1 MVCKMT
7 NEKQEILSQPP
18 LPIYKA
24 GHTTD
29 IICVVLIFIG
39 MLLSAGFF
47 GALDLGE
54 GRVSFAVTER
64 RTKEE
69 IDALVACLKEVRL

>member
-47 GALDLGE
+47 SSSPGSLIFESSSAYAKELVIIGK
-54 GRVSFAVTER
+54 ER
-64 RTKEE
+64 S
-69 IDALVACLKEVRL
+69 

>member
-1 MVCKMT
+1 M
-7 NEKQEILSQPP
+7 SHQPVAA
-18 LPIYKA
+18 LQKK
-24 GHTTD
+24 
-29 IICVVLIFIG
+29 
-39 MLLSAGFF
+39 LLAAGFF

-69 IDALVACLKEVRL
+69 IDALVREVRL